1 MYLFKVYDNGLCNIY
16 NYYFLLKTEE
26 SIMCPFKSDCSMFC
40 PPELYGN
47 RHKTCARYMA
57 ANEIGIA
64 AVPHEMSAINYALIQ
79 TLKR

>member
-1 MYLFKVYDNGLCNIY
+1 
-16 NYYFLLKTEE
+16 
-26 SIMCPFKSDCSMFC
+26 MCPFKSDCSMFC